1 MINDRSEDTPTSM
14 DDFYY
19 LNTTKQ
25 LNIEAWRPR
34 QPNAKKPD
42 QCLVTYLGLEP
53 NASWSVI
60 SILLPQWNNLKYTS
74 VYAGT
79 TLIASRRTGSGQCAR
94 LASSPSPSLLRS
106 ATLLREGC
114 AQEQSLTL
122 SLRWSSSI
130 WPEKYITLRKI
141 IEITNELG
149 FQNVNESC
157 QPGILHDMSR
167 NIWSTFWWTS
177 RFK

>member
-60 SILLPQWNNLKYTS
+60 SQYPTFAI
-74 VYAGT
+74 
-79 TLIASRRTGSGQCAR
+79 
-94 LASSPSPSLLRS
+94 
-106 ATLLREGC
+106 
-114 AQEQSLTL
+114 EQS
-122 SLRWSSSI
+122 
-130 WPEKYITLRKI
+130 KI
-141 IEITNELG
+141 YLC
-149 FQNVNESC
+149 V
-157 QPGILHDMSR
+157 LA
-167 NIWSTFWWTS
+167 
-177 RFK
+177 